1 MAESGVVE
9 IAGTPV
15 QELVLNRENVPK
27 NYIYEEGGSGF
38 RDALLPSQ
46 DDDIP
51 VIDLHRLSSP
61 STAQQELVK
70 LHNALHSWGCFQVPF
85 SNNLN
90 TISFNHHNTP
100 EERNRV

>member
-1 MAESGVVE
+1 MAESGDVE

-15 QELVLNRENVPK
+15 QELVLNPQNMPK

-61 STAQQELVK
+61 FTAQQELAK
-70 LHNALHSWGCFQVPF
+70 LHHALHSWGCFQVPL
-85 SNNLN
+85 STNLN
-90 TISFNHHNTP
+90 IISFNRHNTL
-100 EERNRV
+100 ERNTV